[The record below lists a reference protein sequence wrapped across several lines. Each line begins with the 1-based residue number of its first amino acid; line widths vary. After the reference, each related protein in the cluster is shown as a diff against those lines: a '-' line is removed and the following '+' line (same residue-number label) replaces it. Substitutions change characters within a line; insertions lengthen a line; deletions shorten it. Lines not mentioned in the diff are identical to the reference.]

1 MRSGAPAQI
10 KLVLLGDGRVGKT
23 SLTLRYVN
31 NVFSEKQT
39 ATIQASYL
47 TKRVTVDGQTV
58 NLCIWDTAG
67 QERFH
72 ALGPIYYRDADAA
85 LLVYDLLDKDSF
97 DRVQSWVRELK
108 KMANKNIVL
117 AIAGNKSDM
126 DKLRQVNML
135 ESETY
140 AESIGATHFVTS
152 AKLNTGIDEVFMDI
166 ARRVLQQRAA
176 EGTDSPGAGGRRKSV
191 VIVDNQTPAATSQS
205 SRCCS

>member
-1 MRSGAPAQI
+1 MRSGAAPAQI

-31 NVFSEKQT
+31 NVFSESQT

-47 TKRVTVDGQTV
+47 TKRVNVDGQSVT
-58 NLCIWDTAG
+58 LSIWDTAG

-108 KMANKNIVL
+108 KMASKNIVL
-117 AIAGNKSDM
+117 AIAGNKSDL
-126 DKLRQVNML
+126 DKHRQVEIQ
-135 ESETY
+135 ESEKY
-140 AESIGATHFVTS
+140 ADSIGATHFVTS
-152 AKLNTGIDEVFMDI
+152 AKLNTGIEDVFVDI
-166 ARRVLQQRAA
+166 ARRVLQQRVT
-176 EGTDSPGAGGRRKSV
+176 TDHPTGNRQRKSV
-191 VIVDNQTPAATSQS
+191 LIIDKPSAGSTPPP